1 MIYTNNQGPN
11 EWVQQIQTYFE
22 MKLNYK
28 LFDQIIKAFKI
39 NGRQVEL
46 YRTSHM
52 KNHKDLIRCTKIPE
66 TTEICFLDDVFHPG
80 MVDDR
85 IYYINIKPY
94 IHDLSFEIMI
104 DRFVSSNILN
114 VNNENN
120 LDTNEFKSHIL
131 NYMKRFH
138 YNYVE
143 KTKEAQNI
151 DKILSKKIL
160 HHLNLFFNKSIS
172 KQQSRRTNS
181 LKTLKNKTQK
191 KKPKYIV

>member
-1 MIYTNNQGPN
+1 LI
-11 EWVQQIQTYFE
+11 
-22 MKLNYK
+22 
-28 LFDQIIKAFKI
+28 DQLIAAFKI
-39 NGRQVEL
+39 NGKQVEIC
-46 YRTSHM
+46 RTTHN
-52 KNHKDLIRCTKIPE
+52 KTHNDLIRCTKIPAN
-66 TTEICFLDDVFHPG
+66 TEICFLDDVFHPG
-80 MVDDR
+80 MIDDR

-94 IHDLSFEIMI
+94 MHDLPFETMI

-114 VNNENN
+114 INN
-120 LDTNEFKSHIL
+120 NEFKSHIL

-172 KQQSRRTNS
+172 KQQSRRTNIT
-181 LKTLKNKTQK
+181 KTMKNKTQK
-191 KKPKYIV
+191 KRPKYIV

>member
-1 MIYTNNQGPN
+1 
-11 EWVQQIQTYFE
+11 
-22 MKLNYK
+22 
-28 LFDQIIKAFKI
+28 
-39 NGRQVEL
+39 
-46 YRTSHM
+46 M

-66 TTEICFLDDVFHPG
+66 TTEICFLDDAFHPG
-80 MVDDR
+80 MIDDR

-94 IHDLSFEIMI
+94 MHDLPFETII

-114 VNNENN
+114 INTNANAMTNN
-120 LDTNEFKSHIL
+120 NEFKSHIL

-172 KQQSRRTNS
+172 KQQSRRTNTI
-181 LKTLKNKTQK
+181 KTLKNKTQK
-191 KKPKYIV
+191 KRPKYIV